1 MIVSYKDLII
11 SPKDSRIVSFSG
23 ATDAIVPH
31 YFGGEIVSLDT
42 KTFSVAIGQVFP
54 VGKRKYKIS
63 RITRKV
69 IGSKLIYELS
79 TGALTKSTMFIL
91 PMFKGDKSLYMYDS
105 LFVNCF
111 IRTSKHK
118 RCIALLYRFSGD
130 TTFLK
135 FEAALA
141 KFEGFIESYDPS
153 PEYVLFTFEV
163 PKEHAADYEHF
174 VNSNYSK
181 MSPTYK
187 DKILD
192 FHEFRQDGELAQI
205 LYKTNERKLR
215 LEQQLD
221 VKLPRGAELYDSVL
235 IEEETFDANDY
246 I

>member
-1 MIVSYKDLII
+1 MKVSYKDLII
-11 SPKDSRIVSFSG
+11 SPKDSRTVTFSG
-23 ATDAIVPH
+23 ATDAITPH
-31 YFGGEIVSLDT
+31 YFDGEIVSLDT
-42 KTFSVAIGQVFP
+42 KTFSVSIGQVFP

-63 RITRKV
+63 SISRKL

-79 TGALTKSTMFIL
+79 TGPLTKSTMFVL

-111 IRTSKHK
+111 IRTVKHK
-118 RCIALLYRFSGD
+118 KCIALLYRFSGA

-135 FEAALA
+135 FEDALS
-141 KFEGFIESYDPS
+141 KFDGFIESSDPS

-163 PKEHAADYEHF
+163 PKEYATDYDHF
-174 VNSNYSK
+174 VNSRYSK

-187 DKILD
+187 SKILS
-192 FHEFRQDGELAQI
+192 FHEFSQNGDLAQI

-215 LEQQLD
+215 LEHQLD
-221 VKLPRGAELYDSVL
+221 VKLPEGAELYSAVNLD
-235 IEEETFDANDY
+235 EETFDSNDY